1 MLTALEYAFRTVLV
15 GCMFQRVSIRYTDEA
30 LVRRRKI
37 WWLYLFMPAKTF
49 LLMWFSAYISF
60 YRPGDIIFQLLY
72 RLLDLMIFLLISLI
86 YVWMWEGEPLHIL
99 LMFMIMDSLSSAY
112 LVVVACVNFLEG
124 RASIM
129 EIQGPFH
136 PADVFIPLLI
146 FLLTCIVHPHMKRL
160 AHFLGNLYLPH
171 RKILWGVFFVFAFI
185 QRLTTPLQYNPKDNT
200 TRLIVAECS
209 LLTVLLA
216 CLTLQQ
222 VMFHLRS
229 QREEEEFLDMQM
241 KFLRQR
247 AVVTQYSRTQ
257 MVETRKTITRQIQ
270 ELDEMLENSSS
281 SEQGIDAK
289 VLKGYFRELQTS
301 AEGESHENDQQ
312 GQNGAGYR
320 GRYCRDILTD
330 EVLSQIADSAKAQ
343 GNSIAI
349 SLRNYDSGR
358 IADEDLARILYCLA
372 YEDTERKLAGKAAED
387 RELSL
392 TGTDDQ
398 LIIRMS
404 ADRLQIPRS
413 RIIAM
418 QSVIRKNKG
427 RLSFARREDKEETY
441 VILPYRDCNC
451 SM

>member
-1 MLTALEYAFRTVLV
+1 MLTALEYAFRSVLV
-15 GCMFQRVSIRYTDEA
+15 GCMFQRVSIRYTDAA

-49 LLMWFSAYISF
+49 LLMLLSAYISF
-60 YRPGDIIFQLLY
+60 YHSGDIIFQLLY
-72 RLLDLMIFLLISLI
+72 RLFDLVIFLLISLI

-99 LMFMIMDSLSSAY
+99 LMFMIMDSLSSAF
-112 LVVVACVNFLEG
+112 LVVVAFVNYLEG

-160 AHFLGNLYLPH
+160 AHYLGNLYLPH
-171 RKILWGVFFVFAFI
+171 RRLLWGVFFVFAFI

-216 CLTLQQ
+216 CITLQQ
-222 VMFHLRS
+222 VLFHLRS

-241 KFLRQR
+241 KLLHQR

-257 MVETRKTITRQIQ
+257 MVETREIITRQMQ
-270 ELDEMLENSSS
+270 ELDRMLENSSS
-281 SEQGIDAK
+281 KDLGIDVD
-289 VLKGYFRELQTS
+289 VLKGYLRELQSS
-301 AEGESHENDQQ
+301 AEGGSHENNQP
-312 GQNGAGYR
+312 GQSGAGYR

-330 EVLSQIADSAKAQ
+330 EVLSQIADSAKAH
-343 GNSIAI
+343 GNSITI

-372 YEDTERKLAGKAAED
+372 YGDTGKKLEGKAEGR

-392 TGTDDQ
+392 TGTDGQ

-418 QSVIRKNKG
+418 QSVIRKYKG
-427 RLSFARREDKEETY
+427 ELSFTRRGDKEEIY
-441 VILPYRDCNC
+441 VTLPYRDY
-451 SM
+451 SRSL